1 MKPIKSY
8 KIKTSAA
15 NLGIYGGGILALIS
29 LVSFML
35 TAQIMFLPPL
45 VISIGFMV
53 IGFLNKSLESIK
65 IYENHMQIKLAPAAP
80 LHLIKYENIFRIED
94 KSKRIKKI
102 YFNRDGKEKKIVFP
116 LNQYNKEDMDEFFGF
131 LKDKTTLN

>member
-80 LHLIKYENIFRIED
+80 FHLIKYENIFRIED

-102 YFNRDGKEKKIVFP
+102 YFNRDGKERKIVFP
-116 LNQYNKEDMDEFFGF
+116 LNQYNKEDMDEFFEF
-131 LKDKTTLN
+131 LKDKTALN